1 MCPRGGSGGAATSA
15 TAPLLCLVVGL
26 FAGGVFEVE
35 AFLLTQGLG
44 KADTAPAAAVEN
56 ERIEHQ
62 HLTPKLDPASSRKF
76 FLKEYPQDSQPKVGK
91 SFPFDHPY
99 PTVQEPDD
107 FDRDYL
113 KDENGDNGYWKAQ
126 TEYDNLRAKLRKE
139 KQDVKEAI
147 VKDKVVRAMED
158 EVKVKEDEVR
168 KKENEVK
175 EKVKRREKEE
185 AHGNFTAE
193 HLNDCRRELKEARMQ
208 LKKLLAELES
218 AKQNKTAA
226 NEAVQAAKAKERAAE
241 TEEQEFRVQVKEE
254 VQEHKAAQ
262 RAYEEQASKV
272 KQLERDLSAAAA
284 EVRQI
289 RGEAVH
295 PAARNGATGAIVPYF
310 LVLALLANVPVAL
323 PAR

>member
-1 MCPRGGSGGAATSA
+1 M
-15 TAPLLCLVVGL
+15 
-26 FAGGVFEVE
+26 
-35 AFLLTQGLG
+35 
-44 KADTAPAAAVEN
+44 
-56 ERIEHQ
+56 EHQ
-62 HLTPKLDPASSRKF
+62 DLTPKLDPASSRRF
-76 FLKEYPQDSQPKVGK
+76 FLKEYPRDSQPKVGK

-107 FDRDYL
+107 FDRDYV

-147 VKDKVVRAMED
+147 VKDKVVKEMED
-158 EVKVKEDEVR
+158 EVKEKENEVR
-168 KKENEVK
+168 EKENEVK
-175 EKVKRREKEE
+175 EKVRRRENEVKEKVRRREKEE
-185 AHGNFTAE
+185 VHSNFTAE

-226 NEAVQAAKAKERAAE
+226 DEAVQDAKAKERAAE
-241 TEEQEFRVQVKEE
+241 TEEQEFKVQVKEE
-254 VQEHKAAQ
+254 VHEHKAAQ
-262 RAYEEQASKV
+262 RAYEEQALKV

-284 EVRQI
+284 EVRRI

-295 PAARNGATGAIVPYF
+295 PAARNGATGATVPYF
-310 LVLALLANVPVAL
+310 LLLALLATVPATL